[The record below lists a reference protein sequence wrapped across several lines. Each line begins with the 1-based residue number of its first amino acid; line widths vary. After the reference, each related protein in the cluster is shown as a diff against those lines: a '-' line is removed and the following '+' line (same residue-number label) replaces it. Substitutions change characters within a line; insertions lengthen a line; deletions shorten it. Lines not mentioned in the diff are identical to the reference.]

1 MFWYQSAFYDN
12 KINLHPYD
20 NKSTF
25 AFKNKNFLK
34 THFEC
39 DSPNKDME
47 WKNLV
52 PKEPE
57 DSDNLF

>member
-1 MFWYQSAFYDN
+1 MTT
-12 KINLHPYD
+12 NLHPHY

-25 AFKNKNFLK
+25 SFKYNNFLK
-34 THFEC
+34 NHFKC

-57 DSDNLF
+57 DSDDLF